1 MYHDISDLLKGG
13 VREWTFCG
21 VLSKEEI
28 ERLGSA
34 ASASR
39 AQAILDRCAELG
51 YSVLTI
57 DDPAYPHCLMHL
69 YAPPAVLYVH
79 GTLPDFEHRLSI
91 GVVGTRS
98 ASRYGLANSYKFA
111 YALAKYETVII
122 SGSMRPL
129 SSAAALSA

>member
-69 YAPPAVLYVH
+69 YAPPAVAPRATVSPIP
-79 GTLPDFEHRLSI
+79 TNSPM
-91 GVVGTRS
+91 RS
-98 ASRYGLANSYKFA
+98 P
-111 YALAKYETVII
+111 
-122 SGSMRPL
+122 SMRPL